1 MSKGHHFVG
10 LDIGSSSIRV
20 VIAQEVSEM
29 EPLRVVGIG
38 TAPSEGIRRGS
49 VVNADA
55 VAKACNAALE
65 QAEHMA
71 GHPAESVVV
80 SVSGTEIASQ
90 NALGVIAVGRAD
102 GEVTYDDM
110 TRVLEEVQA
119 RLTMPLNREIIH
131 VIPKDY
137 RLDDQKNIKDPL
149 GMHGVRLEMNALVVS
164 DSTSHIKN
172 ISRSLEQAGTN
183 AENFVVEP
191 LASSEAVLHD
201 KQKELGTILINIGGS
216 TTSLAVFEDGD
227 LLHLAVL
234 PIGGAHVTNDIAIG
248 LRTSIEVAET
258 VKLQYGTASPEDVGK
273 KEEID
278 LGAIDSREEGLVSR
292 HHVAEIIE
300 ARLEEIFSFVN
311 TELKNIGR
319 EGLLPGGAVLT
330 GGGALLPG
338 IVELA
343 KRILRLPAQI
353 GYPKS
358 LGGILDEVDNPQFA
372 TVIGLLLL
380 SQVTGSEKKS
390 FSSHK
395 MMGAMPESVRALMGK
410 VKHWSQRFLP

>member
-1 MSKGHHFVG
+1 M
-10 LDIGSSSIRV
+10 R
-20 VIAQEVSEM
+20 
-29 EPLRVVGIG
+29 
-38 TAPSEGIRRGS
+38 
-49 VVNADA
+49 
-55 VAKACNAALE
+55 
-65 QAEHMA
+65 
-71 GHPAESVVV
+71 
-80 SVSGTEIASQ
+80 
-90 NALGVIAVGRAD
+90 
-102 GEVTYDDM
+102 
-110 TRVLEEVQA
+110 
-119 RLTMPLNREIIH
+119 
-131 VIPKDY
+131 
-137 RLDDQKNIKDPL
+137 
-149 GMHGVRLEMNALVVS
+149 GVRLEMNALVVS

-172 ISRSLEQAGTN
+172 ITRSLEQAGTN

-191 LASSEAVLHD
+191 LASAEAVLHE

-234 PIGGAHVTNDIAIG
+234 PVGGAHVTNDIAIG

-258 VKLQYGTASPEDVGK
+258 VKLQYGTALPEEVGK

-311 TELKNIGR
+311 NELKAIGR

-338 IVELA
+338 ATDLA
-343 KRILRLPAQI
+343 KRMLRLPAQI
-353 GYPKS
+353 GYPKP

-380 SQVTGSEKKS
+380 SQVTGGERKA
-390 FSSHK
+390 FSPRK
-395 MMGAMPESVRALMGK
+395 MFGIMPDGVQALFGK
-410 VKHWSQRFLP
+410 MKHWSERFLP